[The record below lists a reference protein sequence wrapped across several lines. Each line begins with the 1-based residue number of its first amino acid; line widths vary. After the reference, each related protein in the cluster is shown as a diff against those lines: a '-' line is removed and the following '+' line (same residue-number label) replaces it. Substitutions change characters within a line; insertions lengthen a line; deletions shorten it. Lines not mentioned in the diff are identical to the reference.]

1 MSEHDTGRGRHAR
14 PGDGVHVPGTRP
26 EGPEP
31 PANAFTGLRTA
42 GGKVDASGPADDD
55 GVTRDG
61 SDQAAGRA
69 ATEERGAGLMD
80 RLRKDLRNPL
90 FLQGY
95 ALMINTGIT
104 AVLGLGY
111 WFLATHLYTAAA
123 FGEGQA
129 QISAMRLFSS
139 LTGLAFAGALARFI
153 PVAGRRTAEF
163 VLRGYA
169 IAGAAGLVA
178 ALGFLLTLPIW
189 GEVYADLGGIG
200 PGLFFLAS
208 VLVWT
213 IFTLQDVT
221 LAGLRNAV
229 WVPVN
234 SLAFGLVKMGL
245 LVALA
250 YALPQG
256 GVFGGIFVSWIV
268 PTAIALIPI
277 SWLIFGVIIPKHVK
291 NTEVSAANP
300 PRLREVGR
308 FLAGD
313 FPGAFSILLILY
325 LVPVIVAGWL
335 DDAPTF
341 GYFSIAHT
349 LGSMVGLLAANMAV
363 SLTVEGSFNAAQ
375 LAQSVR
381 NALRRT
387 FLIVGPVIAVV
398 VIGAPL
404 ILSVFG
410 PGFAEAGS
418 PLLRLMAI
426 AVLPQTVIEICLS
439 MLRAQSEARKLAL
452 VQIGMAVLV
461 LTSIALLFPHFGIA
475 AVGYAMLGSQLLVAL
490 LIFPNMRRVMN
501 HGKTSQV
508 GTG

>member
-1 MSEHDTGRGRHAR
+1 MSEHGTGRGRHAR
-14 PGDGVHVPGTRP
+14 PRGGVPAPGTRP

-31 PANAFTGLRTA
+31 PVNAATGLRTA
-42 GGKVDASGPADDD
+42 GGKVGASGPADDG
-55 GVTRDG
+55 GVTREG
-61 SDQAAGRA
+61 SDQAAGRT
-69 ATEERGAGLMD
+69 ATEERGTGLMD

-169 IAGAAGLVA
+169 VAGAAGLVA

-189 GEVYADLGGIG
+189 GSVYADLGGLG

-213 IFTLQDVT
+213 VFTLQDVT

-387 FLIVGPVIAVV
+387 FLIVGPVVAIV

-461 LTSIALLFPHFGIA
+461 LTSIAVLFPHFGIA

-490 LIFPNMRRVMN
+490 LVFPNMRRVMN

-508 GTG
+508 STG

>member
-1 MSEHDTGRGRHAR
+1 MSEHGTGRHAR
-14 PGDGVHVPGTRP
+14 PGSGAPTPGSGPDILRP
-26 EGPEP
+26 G
-31 PANAFTGLRTA
+31 ANTASGLRTA
-42 GGKVDASGPADDD
+42 GGKVDASGPADDG

-61 SDQAAGRA
+61 GERA
-69 ATEERGAGLMD
+69 TGGTATEARGTGLMD

-111 WFLATHLYTAAA
+111 WFLATHLYSATA

-139 LTGLAFAGALARFI
+139 LTGLAFAGAMARFI

-163 VLRGYA
+163 ILRGYA
-169 IAGAAGLVA
+169 VAGATGLVA
-178 ALGFLLTLPIW
+178 ALGFLLTLPLW
-189 GEVYADLGGIG
+189 GSVYADLGGLG

-245 LVALA
+245 LIALA
-250 YALPQG
+250 HALPQG

-291 NTEVSAANP
+291 NTEVTAANP

-375 LAQSVR
+375 LGQSVR

-387 FLIVGPVIAVV
+387 FLIVGPVVAVV

-404 ILSVFG
+404 ILGVFG
-410 PGFAEAGS
+410 PGFAEAGT

-461 LTSIALLFPHFGIA
+461 LTSIAVLFPHFGIA

-490 LIFPNMRRVMN
+490 LIFPNMRRVMK

-508 GTG
+508 ATG

>member
-1 MSEHDTGRGRHAR
+1 MSEHDIGRRGAGRHAR
-14 PGDGVHVPGTRP
+14 PESGAPAPGVPA
-26 EGPEP
+26 P
-31 PANAFTGLRTA
+31 PANNAATGLRTA
-42 GGKVDASGPADDD
+42 GGKAGASDPADDG

-61 SDQAAGRA
+61 SDQAAGRTV
-69 ATEERGAGLMD
+69 TEDRGTGLMD

-169 IAGAAGLVA
+169 VAGATGLVA
-178 ALGFLLTLPIW
+178 ALGFLLTLPLW
-189 GEVYADLGGIG
+189 GSVYADLGGFG

-256 GVFGGIFVSWIV
+256 GVFGGIFVSWIL

-363 SLTVEGSFNAAQ
+363 SLTVEGSFNATQ

-439 MLRAQSEARKLAL
+439 MLRAQSEARKLAFI
-452 VQIGMAVLV
+452 QIGMAILV
-461 LTSIALLFPHFGIA
+461 LTSIAVLFPHFGIA

-490 LIFPNMRRVMN
+490 LIFPNIRRVIN

-508 GTG
+508 TAG

>member
-1 MSEHDTGRGRHAR
+1 MSEHGTGRGRHAR
-14 PGDGVHVPGTRP
+14 PGGGVPEPGVRP
-26 EGPEP
+26 EVPEP
-31 PANAFTGLRTA
+31 PASALTGLRTA
-42 GGKVDASGPADDD
+42 GGKTGASGPADDG

-61 SDQAAGRA
+61 SDQAAGRT
-69 ATEERGAGLMD
+69 ATEERGTGLMD
-80 RLRKDLRNPL
+80 RLRRDLRNPL

-111 WFLATHLYTAAA
+111 WFLATHLYSAAA

-139 LTGLAFAGALARFI
+139 LTGLAFAGAMARFI

-169 IAGAAGLVA
+169 VAGAAGLVA

-189 GEVYADLGGIG
+189 GSVYADLGGLG

-213 IFTLQDVT
+213 VFTLQDVT

-387 FLIVGPVIAVV
+387 FLIVGPVVAVV

-461 LTSIALLFPHFGIA
+461 LTSIAVLFPHFGIA

-508 GTG
+508 SPG